1 MKTYIT
7 LFSFLLA
14 TLSFTQTAD
23 AQRAETLFS
32 NDIRHGGFGALQY
45 GVTSINGQAA
55 YLRGSRGAWVIRFRD
70 GHAINLGFG
79 GYRTHTNFDAI
90 NPDSF
95 NHDNPEM
102 RTNYGGFEIEYL
114 NRTLNL
120 VHFGVQSMIGSGHV
134 RFADKDIDLEKTS
147 DNYFVIQ
154 PGANIH
160 LNVTHWFR
168 LSGGVFYRHA
178 SNVNLEGT
186 SDSDLSGP
194 SAILALRFGKF

>member
-1 MKTYIT
+1 MKTIIALLT
-7 LFSFLLA
+7 LFLTVACF
-14 TLSFTQTAD
+14 TAD
-23 AQRAETLFS
+23 AEAQRAETLFS
-32 NDIRHGGFGALQY
+32 NDVRHGGFGALQY
-45 GVTSINGQAA
+45 GVTNINGQAA

-70 GHAINLGFG
+70 GHAINIGFG
-79 GYRTHTNFDAI
+79 GYRTQTNFDVI

-102 RTNYGGFEIEYL
+102 RTNYGGFELEYL

-120 VHFGVQSMIGSGHV
+120 VHFGVQGLIGSGNV
-134 RFADKDIDLEKTS
+134 RYADKDIDTEKTS

-178 SNVNLEGT
+178 SNVNLDGT